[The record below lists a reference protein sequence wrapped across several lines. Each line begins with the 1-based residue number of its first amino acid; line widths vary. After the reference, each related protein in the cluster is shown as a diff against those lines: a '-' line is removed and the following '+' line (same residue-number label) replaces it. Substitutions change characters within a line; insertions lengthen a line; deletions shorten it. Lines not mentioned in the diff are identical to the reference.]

1 MSIKLY
7 RSRRTCARTKSSRH
21 FISRAKDRELVKQ
34 GIFTSQI
41 SITYF
46 FRKVSTMIM
55 GERTVLT
62 LIRSIVSGKLGKN
75 RLSGIKQQG
84 WGRSYLKGNV
94 FHLHHTGNFMVDA

>member
-1 MSIKLY
+1 MSIKFY
-7 RSRRTCARTKSSRH
+7 RSRKTCARTKSSRH

-75 RLSGIKQQG
+75 RLSGIKQG
-84 WGRSYLKGNV
+84 GGGV
-94 FHLHHTGNFMVDA
+94 T

>member
-1 MSIKLY
+1 MSIKFY

-75 RLSGIKQQG
+75 RLSGIKQG
-84 WGRSYLKGNV
+84 GVRSYLKGNV